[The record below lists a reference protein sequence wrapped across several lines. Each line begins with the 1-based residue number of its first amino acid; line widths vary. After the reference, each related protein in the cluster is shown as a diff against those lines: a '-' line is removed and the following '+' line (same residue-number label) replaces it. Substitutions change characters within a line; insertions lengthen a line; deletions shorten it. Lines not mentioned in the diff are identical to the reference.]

1 MMTTDVRHG
10 WLMNRFC
17 NQVNC
22 HLQQMTAPA
31 RAAALL
37 QAQQQHV
44 QQQLAA
50 AQQLTQ
56 EVEALKQENL
66 EAWRIKY
73 ELESQMAAYKANL
86 EGMQR
91 QGSSMQKVRCSC
103 PRCLFSPQHS
113 TYVSSNISVTVSI
126 VTKAW
131 QMC

>member
-1 MMTTDVRHG
+1 
-10 WLMNRFC
+10 MNRFC